1 MVTKTMRIEETN
13 DAMDN
18 LEHARAVGRQVIVP

>member
-1 MVTKTMRIEETN
+1 MRLEEIN